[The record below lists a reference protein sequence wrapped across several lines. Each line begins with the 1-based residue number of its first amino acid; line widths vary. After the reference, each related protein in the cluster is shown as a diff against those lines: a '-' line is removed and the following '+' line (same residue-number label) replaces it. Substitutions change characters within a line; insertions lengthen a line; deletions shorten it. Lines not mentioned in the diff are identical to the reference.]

1 MYGNQNEDRRIHKLC
16 SRQEPGGN
24 VFRGPRR
31 WWTRSSTT
39 RASPRWKRC
48 RLRPASKALISLA
61 RTAGN
66 YLKALQARTQ
76 PADDAAVQPELAA
89 QMLLNHG
96 AADEALALLDK
107 ALKSHGQDA
116 RLFYLKATAHAQ
128 KDEAEPAAEAIR
140 QAVALNQDFLHQ
152 FRLERDFDRIRS
164 SASFTTL
171 GLE

>member
-1 MYGNQNEDRRIHKLC
+1 MATKSKTVGSTSSAPDKGLEGMLSEAIDLVDKKQYEKGLAALEAVRAEAGRR
-16 SRQEPGGN
+16 G
-24 VFRGPRR
+24 
-31 WWTRSSTT
+31 
-39 RASPRWKRC
+39 A
-48 RLRPASKALISLA
+48 ISVA

-66 YLKALQARTQ
+66 YFKAVQARTQ
-76 PADDAAVQPELAA
+76 PADDAVVQPELAA
-89 QMLLNHG
+89 QVLLNHG
-96 AADEALALLDK
+96 AADEALVMLDK

-116 RLFYLKATAHAQ
+116 RLHYLKATAHAQ

-164 SASFTTL
+164 SASFTAL

>member
-1 MYGNQNEDRRIHKLC
+1 MATKSKTVG
-16 SRQEPGGN
+16 S
-24 VFRGPRR
+24 
-31 WWTRSSTT
+31 
-39 RASPRWKRC
+39 ASPAPGKS
-48 RLRPASKALISLA
+48 LEDLLAEALELVNQKPQDKAMAALEAVLAEAGKQGAISIA

-66 YLKALQARTQ
+66 YLKALKARTA
-76 PADDAAVQPELAA
+76 PAEEAIAKPELAA
-89 QMLLNHG
+89 QVLLNRG

-107 ALKSHGQDA
+107 ALKTHGQDA

-152 FRLERDFDRIRS
+152 FRLERDFDRIRYT
-164 SASFTTL
+164 ASFTTL

>member
-1 MYGNQNEDRRIHKLC
+1 MATKSKTVGSTSSAPDKSLEGMLSEALDLVEQKQYEKGLAALE
-16 SRQEPGGN
+16 G
-24 VFRGPRR
+24 V
-31 WWTRSSTT
+31 RSEAVKQG
-39 RASPRWKRC
+39 R
-48 RLRPASKALISLA
+48 ISLA

-66 YLKALQARTQ
+66 YILALQARVR
-76 PADDAAVQPELAA
+76 PVDDAAARPELAA
-89 QMLLNHG
+89 QVLLNHG
-96 AADEALALLDK
+96 ASDEALALLDK

-164 SASFTTL
+164 SASFTAL